1 MCHYDSGVDIFYIFI
16 YGEHLCGR
24 DQSLF
29 WTLCLSLSLLY
40 NTWHRKVLNTVSL
53 WTIMTKEVH
62 SSSSRSWHNSTPPS
76 WHLTSTTPWI
86 KYLNSSMWHHLPMI
100 TWQISP
106 PPLSGL
112 VKWLCTVISSISHG
126 QIPVSRDTLETKLY
140 YHQILKFYVHLK
152 GTVCTDENE

>member
-1 MCHYDSGVDIFYIFI
+1 MIATVCTFSIRERILFVFLHLTHCHLITIISLFIKYYHMCSYCTVCHYDSGVDIFYIFI

-29 WTLCLSLSLLY
+29 WTLCLSLSLQHV
-40 NTWHRKVLNTVSL
+40 TQKSAQHCVLVD
-53 WTIMTKEVH
+53 MTKEVH
-62 SSSSRSWHNSTPPS
+62 SSASRSWHNSSPPS

-106 PPLSGL
+106 PPCQG
-112 VKWLCTVISSISHG
+112 
-126 QIPVSRDTLETKLY
+126 
-140 YHQILKFYVHLK
+140 
-152 GTVCTDENE
+152 